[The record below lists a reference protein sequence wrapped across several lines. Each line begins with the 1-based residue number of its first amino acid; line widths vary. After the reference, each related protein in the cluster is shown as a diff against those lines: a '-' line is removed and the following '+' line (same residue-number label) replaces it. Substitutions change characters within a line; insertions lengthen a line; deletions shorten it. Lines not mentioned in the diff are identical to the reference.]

1 MSKKVWALVALF
13 VLVGAVVLVAC
24 QPQAQTVE
32 VTRVVT
38 ETITEAGEPVEVT
51 RVVESVV
58 EVTAAP
64 TEAPAQPKD
73 LVICQSQEPETLYEY
88 GGSMLAASNVQH
100 AIFTDY
106 YTMLSYAYQADGLEK
121 LPSLEDGDAV
131 LTRWKSLRATSS
143 SRPTTLSG
151 RWPTVT

>member
-13 VLVGAVVLVAC
+13 VLLGTVVLVAC
-24 QPQAQTVE
+24 QPATQTVE

-38 ETITEAGEPVEVT
+38 ETITEEGEQVEVT
-51 RVVESVV
+51 RVVEQIV

-73 LVICQSQEPETLYEY
+73 LVICQSQEPETLYFL

-100 AIFTDY
+100 AIYTDY
-106 YTMLSYAYQADGLEK
+106 FTTLSYSYQADGLEK
-121 LPSLEDGDAV
+121 LPRV
-131 LTRWKSLRATSS
+131 ISS
-143 SRPTTLSG
+143 
-151 RWPTVT
+151 